1 MNTKEK
7 ARQDAATSERAKRRE
22 KHRAGGNS
30 HDNFTTGQGKVSR
43 FLLEG
48 RENGLHLSDLVRLT
62 GWTER
67 EVRQQI
73 HLERRQHIP
82 IASLIASRMPSA
94 SAWASS
100 ISCWS
105 WRSSRTFASSS
116 LILIFQSPFQVEDR
130 PSQGG
135 GTVHVHLLLCSIQ
148 EPVQVAQPL
157 FI

>member
-1 MNTKEK
+1 MTRKRK
-7 ARQDAATSERAKRRE
+7 TRWDAATSERVKRRE

-67 EVRQQI
+67 EVRHQI

-82 IASLIASRMPSA
+82 ILSNSKDGYFLPGSPQERAACVRSMRHRAGEILAAAKAIEVDTEHIEGQVSM
-94 SAWASS
+94 AWPLPEAN
-100 ISCWS
+100 
-105 WRSSRTFASSS
+105 
-116 LILIFQSPFQVEDR
+116 EDEQTENAL
-130 PSQGG
+130 PEE
-135 GTVHVHLLLCSIQ
+135 TI
-148 EPVQVAQPL
+148 
-157 FI
+157 